1 LNVIIEQEEKAMTK
15 KKQQLTGKPI
25 DHTTY
30 EQLEEE
36 KYKELRRHRGWLR
49 RITGGIVGWI
59 SPGIASE
66 ARDDWLRVQRSLDM
80 VRARLFDNGTVS
92 NIEAHQLAIA
102 SAYLKLA
109 RKARDLPETWDF
121 INQASEVMCQLAD
134 DSEKQALFERL
145 AAWEPNLEVWLE
157 ELYEKKKVTDAF
169 HEKREQSKNE
179 PCRAL
184 TIHSQQ
190 WQLINQWVWFS
201 RKLWTL
207 ACCILTVALVL
218 AIIAAEIHWK
228 PNGAADQQHAATAEA
243 DAEVIGKGTQDIENP
258 FLWISV
264 LGLFGGALSAL
275 LSAIA
280 RKVTAVTY
288 AQSRTQVVIRLL
300 LGASGA
306 FVMYT
311 LISMPGLVNEP
322 VAKYLGSMP
331 GFLALGILS
340 GFSERL
346 YKRALN
352 RLASQFP
359 TTAPSKAATNDQN

>member
-1 LNVIIEQEEKAMTK
+1 MTK
-15 KKQQLTGKPI
+15 NNQKFTGKPI
-25 DHTTY
+25 DHITY
-30 EQLEEE
+30 EQLEEV
-36 KYKELRRHRGWLR
+36 KYKDLRRQRGWLR
-49 RITGGIVGWI
+49 RITGGIVGWV

-80 VRARLFDNGTVS
+80 VRAKLFDKGTVS
-92 NIEAHQLAIA
+92 GIEAHQLAIA
-102 SAYLKLA
+102 SAYLRLA

-121 INQASEVMCQLAD
+121 INQASEVICQLAD
-134 DSEKQALFERL
+134 DSDKQALFNRL

-157 ELYEKKKVTDAF
+157 QLYEKKKVTDAF
-169 HEKREQSKNE
+169 NEKREQAKNE

-184 TIHSQQ
+184 TIRSQQ

-201 RKLWTL
+201 RKLWRL
-207 ACCILTVALVL
+207 ACCVLTVALVL
-218 AIIAAEIHWK
+218 AIVAAEIHWK
-228 PNGAADQQHAATAEA
+228 PNGAAGQQHAATAEA
-243 DAEVIGKGTQDIENP
+243 DSEVIGEETQGIGEDAQDIENP
-258 FLWISV
+258 FVWISV

-275 LSAIA
+275 LSATG

-331 GFLALGILS
+331 GFLALGIVS

-359 TTAPSKAATNDQN
+359 TTAPSKEATNDQD